1 MSVRMVSLDDIA
13 ESIVDGPFGSSLKT
27 SDYVDVGV
35 PVLQGKNITGD
46 SFSWKDVRFITEKK
60 AKELFRSNV
69 KPGDH
74 LLIKIGSIG
83 YSAVVDS
90 LNGHDFAIIPA
101 NLARIRPDRRL
112 VDDRYLHSCLISG
125 EVKRYFRSVASSTAQ
140 PALSLTK
147 IKECKIPLPPLD
159 EQKRIAAILDKADAL
174 RAKRRQAIALLD
186 SLTQSIFLEMFG
198 DPVSNPKGYPI
209 RELQEIVDPERKIT
223 YGILMPGPD
232 VPNGIPYVRVV
243 DIQGGAVLT
252 QQLRRT
258 TKEIATEYRRSELKA
273 GDLLISIRGHVGR
286 MAIAP
291 LECEGANI
299 TQDTARLAITAADP
313 HFVCAVLAAGSSQH
327 WMGRRTKGVAVR
339 GINLGDLKRFPVIL
353 PPADLQR
360 QFAAKVEHQGRLI
373 KQSLAQATE
382 AEALFASL
390 QNRAFSGQL

>member
-1 MSVRMVSLDDIA
+1 MSWPRVKISDVS
-13 ESIVDGPFGSSLKT
+13 EIVSGATPKT
-27 SDYVDVGV
+27 GV
-35 PVLQGKNITGD
+35 PEYWAGEIPWATPADLSGMSGTYL
-46 SFSWKDVRFITEKK
+46 KDTPRKITE
-60 AKELFRSNV
+60 AGLRNC
-69 KPGDH
+69 
-74 LLIKIGSIG
+74 
-83 YSAVVDS
+83 SATI
-90 LNGHDFAIIPA
+90 LPA
-101 NLARIRPDRRL
+101 NSVLFSSRAPIGHVAINAVPMATNQGFKSFVPDRKVL
-112 VDDRYLHSCLISG
+112 VPEYLYWWLRGHRAQLEAMGSG
-125 EVKRYFRSVASSTAQ
+125 ATFKEVSKSTV
-140 PALSLTK
+140 SRV
-147 IKECKIPLPPLD
+147 EIPLPPLD

-198 DPVSNPKGYPI
+198 DPVSNPRGYPI

-232 VPNGIPYVRVV
+232 VPDGIPYVRVV

-258 TKEIATEYRRSELKA
+258 TREIATEYRRSELKA

-291 LECEGANI
+291 LECDGANI
-299 TQDTARLAITAADP
+299 TQDTARLAVTGADP

-327 WMGRRTKGVAVR
+327 WMDRRTKGVAVR

-360 QFAAKVEHQGRLI
+360 QFAAKVEQQGWLV
-373 KQSLAQATE
+373 KKTLAQEIE
-382 AEALFASL
+382 AHALFASL
-390 QNRAFSGQL
+390 QHRAFSGQL

>member
-1 MSVRMVSLDDIA
+1 VKAGWQTVRLDTVFDIA
-13 ESIVDGPFGSSLKT
+13 RGGSPRPIDKFMTNDTDGLNWVKISDATASGKYIERTKERIKATGLSKT
-27 SDYVDVGV
+27 RQV
-35 PVLQGKNITGD
+35 
-46 SFSWKDVRFITEKK
+46 F
-60 AKELFRSNV
+60 
-69 KPGDH
+69 PGDFLLTNSMSFGRPYIMATSGCIHDGWLVLRPHDEKIVWREFFYH
-74 LLIKIGSIG
+74 LLGSQ
-83 YSAVVDS
+83 AVYDRLAGRAAGSTVKN
-90 LNGHDFAIIPA
+90 LNTDI
-101 NLARIRPDRRL
+101 
-112 VDDRYLHSCLISG
+112 
-125 EVKRYFRSVASSTAQ
+125 VAS
-140 PALSLTK
+140 
-147 IKECKIPLPPLD
+147 IEIPLPPLD

-198 DPVSNPKGYPI
+198 DPVSNPRGYPI

-232 VPNGIPYVRVV
+232 VPDGIPYVRVV

-258 TKEIATEYRRSELKA
+258 TREIATEYRRSELKA

-291 LECEGANI
+291 LECDGANI
-299 TQDTARLAITAADP
+299 TQDTARLAVTGADP

-327 WMGRRTKGVAVR
+327 WMDRRTKGVAVR

-360 QFAAKVEHQGRLI
+360 QFAAKVEQQGWLV
-373 KQSLAQATE
+373 KKTLAQEIE
-382 AEALFASL
+382 AHALFASL
-390 QNRAFSGQL
+390 QHRAFSGQL